1 MIPYRWLS
9 QSPHL
14 SDLQGTGFVVP
25 RSSSSGEIVAR
36 SLHEAQRAEEI
47 QGLREAKHAGTE
59 RRAAVKRVRHHYGTY
74 RMPGILRAHREPFA
88 L

>member
-47 QGLREAKHAGTE
+47 QGLGEAKHAGTE
-59 RRAAVKRVRHHYGTY
+59 RRAAVERVRQHYGTY